1 MLRTFETDEEL
12 YQKFKAKC
20 AREGKKVGDKLNE
33 LIKNEVKVH
42 GEGNPIHEITKWADP
57 DFKSFPAFK
66 ERLTTNWIPYL
77 QKCNEK
83 ELQEVAEQSEG
94 ILNAAIRIK
103 RSL

>member
-1 MLRTFETDEEL
+1 VEKSDIVK
-12 YQKFKAKC
+12 KFKKIAE
-20 AREGKKVGDKLNE
+20 REEKTISKLILE
-33 LIKNEVKVH
+33 LMENYIKVH
-42 GEGNPIHEITKWADP
+42 GNGNPIHELTKWADP